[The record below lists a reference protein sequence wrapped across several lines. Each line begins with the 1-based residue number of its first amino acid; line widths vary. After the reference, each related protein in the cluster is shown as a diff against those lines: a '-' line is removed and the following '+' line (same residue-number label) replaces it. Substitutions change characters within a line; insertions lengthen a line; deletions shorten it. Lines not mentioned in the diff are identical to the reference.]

1 MHLATAHSWAQ
12 SLNCL
17 VMIAGAFILSYRTK
31 KSCIARL
38 LHPCFF
44 WIWFRGCFLSETAPI
59 VSCSSENDAENQAFF
74 ALMAA

>member
-17 VMIAGAFILSYRTK
+17 VMIAGAFILSYWTK

-44 WIWFRGCFLSETAPI
+44 WIWFRGCFLSETAPQT
-59 VSCSSENDAENQAFF
+59 VKEATLHCSEVTSCSR
-74 ALMAA
+74 